1 MVEASVHDMALLAL
15 FNGINIRA
23 LAKVTGLSRLQ
34 VFAAILR
41 AEDELQ
47 ALLMRVEEGAS
58 LSPRQRVRL
67 ELLQAAAREQ
77 DSPQGPAP
85 ASSLLQSP
93 PSALPSPTGECAW
106 RAGPSASTGQGPA
119 A

>member
-1 MVEASVHDMALLAL
+1 MAEASIHDMALLAL

-77 DSPQGPAP
+77 DFPQGPAP
-85 ASSLLQSP
+85 ESLPLQSP
-93 PSALPSPTGECAW
+93 PFAGPSQTGERAW